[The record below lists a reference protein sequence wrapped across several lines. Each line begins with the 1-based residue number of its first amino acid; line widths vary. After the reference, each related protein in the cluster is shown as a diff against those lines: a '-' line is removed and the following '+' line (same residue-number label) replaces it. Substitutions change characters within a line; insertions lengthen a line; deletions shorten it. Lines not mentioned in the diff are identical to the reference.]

1 MQSSE
6 STIIHKI
13 LKGYFGDI
21 ESELQANTSYEYTRL
36 TGGLTN
42 YNYIVKEAGKTD
54 YFLKIFRKAPPQRVK
69 SLVYLTGILQDQ
81 NFPTPH
87 ILKPIV
93 GNYWQEGEYTAIITE
108 YITGFHPVQSV
119 ENLHRIGNVMSV
131 LHILQPDPEASEKLL
146 QSYSLNFQNRMAQ
159 MHGIKIPVELSSFLD
174 MARPHI
180 DKIEFESFYRSI
192 IHGDIFL
199 DNVMVSELDDLFFID
214 FEGGCIDNS
223 IFDIART
230 IIGCCLKYGKIDA
243 ELCSAFL
250 FGYTM
255 IRTLEPNEVEML
267 YEYIIYAGTV
277 SALWRFT
284 EFNIARPEENRRD
297 IYRELMQP
305 TLALIHMGKKNAYD
319 LFLNSAAT

>member
-1 MQSSE
+1 MHNGE
-6 STIIHKI
+6 KTIIDKI
-13 LKGYFGDI
+13 IMAYFGDI
-21 ESELQANTSYEYTRL
+21 GKANYEFTRL

-42 YNYIVKEAGKTD
+42 YNYLIKVTGKGD

-69 SLVYLTGILQDQ
+69 SLVSLTMLLQKQ
-81 NFPTPH
+81 NFPTPR

-93 GNYWQEGEYTAIITE
+93 GNYWLEGDYTAIITE
-108 YITGFHPVQSV
+108 YITGVHPIQNV
-119 ENLHRIGNVMSV
+119 ENLHKIGNIMSL
-131 LHILQPDPEASEKLL
+131 LHLFKPDKEVGEKLL
-146 QSYSLNFQNRMAQ
+146 QNYSLNFQNRMEQ
-159 MHGIKIPVELSSFLD
+159 MRGVEIPKELSYFLD

-180 DKIEFESFYRSI
+180 DSIKFESYYRSV

-199 DNVMVSELDDLFFID
+199 DNVMVSEMNDFYFID

-223 IFDIART
+223 IFDIARA
-230 IIGCCLKYGKIDA
+230 IIGCCLKYGVIDQ
-243 ELCSAFL
+243 EFCSALL

-255 IRTLEPNEVEML
+255 IRPLEPIEFETL

-284 EFNIARPEENRRD
+284 EFNISRPEENRSD

-305 TLALIHMGKKNAYD
+305 TLALIQMGREKAYEQLLNFD
-319 LFLNSAAT
+319 LK